1 MGYRKFYQRKIRIW
15 STNGSNPGTF
25 TGKTNRGS
33 IGEVVVLPP
42 TIAFIVSEGP
52 E

>member
-1 MGYRKFYQRKIRIW
+1 MDQIKGHF
-15 STNGSNPGTF
+15 P
-25 TGKTNRGS
+25 GKTNRGS

-52 E
+52 EWTKHCFGAI